1 MCHPSPVRR
10 AWVRTVVQSLDEVWE
25 WGAEVV
31 GFGSPIPDFLTGSE
45 VRVRSSGGM
54 ARGVANREGRK
65 VSVMASSIGVNDLP
79 TSPTTRCR
87 CIHSDWRDF

>member
-1 MCHPSPVRR
+1 
-10 AWVRTVVQSLDEVWE
+10 LDEVWLC
-25 WGAEVV
+25 GAEVV

-45 VRVRSSGGM
+45 LWVRTSGGM
-54 ARGVANREGRK
+54 ARGVVNREGRK
-65 VSVMASSIGVNDLP
+65 VAVMASSIGVNYLP